1 MPAGPI
7 PANLVGV
14 WNASPAKDVTIGLKL
29 SNDNNFTWK
38 VTDRGQTREF
48 QGTAAFDNELLALT
62 PPDQPPMV
70 GKVIWKDD
78 RHFQF
83 RAAGAPDN
91 DPGLT
96 FGQ

>member
-1 MPAGPI
+1 M
-7 PANLVGV
+7 
-14 WNASPAKDVTIGLKL
+14 
-29 SNDNNFTWK
+29 
-38 VTDRGQTREF
+38 TDHGQSRAFRGS
-48 QGTAAFDNELLALT
+48 AAFDSETLALT

-83 RAAGAPDN
+83 RAIGAPPD
-91 DPGLT
+91 DQGLL